1 MSRDE
6 DLLPATVV
14 GLASLPIVAPYT
26 ILVVAN
32 TFERPRKLRVVAE
45 GGRNGDVEMWSVK
58 KQENIYKPLGSVRS
72 YLGPLDLATSSLLK
86 VD

>member
-58 KQENIYKPLGSVRS
+58 KQEKPLGSVRF